1 MQLPRTLLL
10 CVPMAAL
17 AAAAPAHAQSQCSA
31 FAWNNPSPSY
41 PTGVTHHTF
50 RSASNGVDI
59 GFNVYVPPGY
69 DTSTARYPVIYYLH
83 GKGGNEGTMVANVV
97 SWMRQRVS
105 AGKIR
110 PAILVFANGA
120 VDSGYADA
128 KDGSRK
134 IETSILRE
142 LIPHVDGNWRTQACR
157 EQRAISGFSM
167 GGNGALLYAFKRPD
181 LFSSVVAYAPALLEY
196 AELSA
201 PVASCMFGSDAAY
214 YRQYQP
220 KTPLAQNLDTLRARM
235 RTRITVGTLDPLRE
249 VDVAMARELTSL
261 GVANQLE
268 EVAGCGHAHGCLW
281 TTAGDRGVAVHEA
294 AFGACGS
301 APTAVG
307 EGEVP
312 SGEAPSGEAPGDEAA
327 PVEEDS
333 ATAGCS
339 TGGGA
344 GLGALAVVLFA
355 LARRRRRAALWFC
368 AATTAACAAEPGMEG
383 LEPDAAESAP
393 SGDGALGDAA
403 VGSVR
408 CSAFRITG
416 TPSSSSGATW
426 TYQSTDDGVTYS
438 LKGILLAPSG
448 AGPFPAVVVSHG
460 KGGSATSYS
469 RSVGLIM
476 RPWGAVVIATNYSHG
491 SSSAGDLPLGAEGAS
506 PENLLR
512 AHKAFDLLR
521 CVPSVDL
528 TRVAAHGHSMGAFV
542 TTGLLGTYPADFKV
556 ASHSA
561 GGINTSSTSEG
572 AAPSRALAAAIRT
585 PFQLHH
591 GDADTVVPLAMDRAL
606 ETVLTEQ
613 QVTHQLVVYP
623 GVTHP
628 GIATNA
634 TMLATVR
641 AWYVQHG
648 LL

>member
-1 MQLPRTLLL
+1 MQLSRTLLL

-17 AAAAPAHAQSQCSA
+17 AAASPAQAQSQCTG

-41 PTGVTHHTF
+41 PAGVTHHTF
-50 RSASNGVDI
+50 RSAANGVDI

-69 DTSTARYPVIYYLH
+69 ATSTARYPVIYYLH

-97 SWMRQRVS
+97 NWMKQRVS

-110 PAILVFANGA
+110 PAILVFVNGA

-142 LIPHVDGNWRTQACR
+142 LIPHVDGAWRTHACR

-167 GGNGALLYAFKRPD
+167 GGNGALLYAFRRPD
-181 LFSSVVAYAPALLEY
+181 LFSSAVAYAPALVEY

-201 PVASCMFGSDAAY
+201 PVAACMFGNDATY

-220 KTPLAQNLDTLRARM
+220 KTPLAQNLDTLRARL
-235 RTRITVGTLDPLRE
+235 RTRITVGTLDPLHD

-261 GVANQLE
+261 GVANELE
-268 EVAGCGHAHGCLW
+268 EVAGCGHNHGCLW

-301 APTAVG
+301 APTATEQG
-307 EGEVP
+307 DEP
-312 SGEAPSGEAPGDEAA
+312 SVDSPAADEAA
-327 PVEEDS
+327 PPVDEP
-333 ATAGCS
+333 AAGGCS
-339 TGGGA
+339 AGGGA
-344 GLGALAVVLFA
+344 GAGALALMLIA
-355 LARRRRRAALWFC
+355 LALGRRRAALWML
-368 AATTAACAAEPGMEG
+368 AATTAACAVEPGAEG
-383 LEPDAAESAP
+383 PAPDAASTPTE
-393 SGDGALGDAA
+393 DGALSDAA
-403 VGSVR
+403 AGSVR
-408 CSAFRITG
+408 CAAFRVTG

-438 LKGILLAPSG
+438 LKGILLAPAG

-460 KGGSATSYS
+460 KGGAATSYS
-469 RSVGLIM
+469 RNVGLVM
-476 RPWGAVVIATNYSHG
+476 RSWGAVVIATNYSHG
-491 SSSAGDLPLGAEGAS
+491 SASAGDLPLGAEGAS

-512 AHKAFDLLR
+512 AHKAYDLLR
-521 CVPSVDL
+521 CVPSVDM
-528 TRVAAHGHSMGAFV
+528 TNVAAHGHSMGAFV

-561 GGINTSSTSEG
+561 GGINTSSTTEA
-572 AAPSRALAAAIRT
+572 AAPGRALAEAVRT
-585 PFQLHH
+585 PYQLHH

-606 ETVLTEQ
+606 DTVLTEK

-628 GIATNA
+628 GIATSS
-634 TMLATVR
+634 TMLSAVR

>member
-1 MQLPRTLLL
+1 
-10 CVPMAAL
+10 MAAL
-17 AAAAPAHAQSQCSA
+17 AAASPSQAQSQCTA
-31 FAWNNPSPSY
+31 FAWNTPSPSY
-41 PTGVTHHTF
+41 PTGVSHHTF
-50 RSASNGVDI
+50 RSASNGVDV

-69 DTSTARYPVIYYLH
+69 STSSTRYPVIYYLH

-134 IETSILRE
+134 IETAILRE
-142 LIPHVDGNWRTQACR
+142 LIVHVDATWRTHACR

-201 PVASCMFGSDAAY
+201 PVASCMFGDDATY
-214 YRQYQP
+214 YRRYQP
-220 KTPLAQNLDTLRARM
+220 KTALAQNLDTLRARL
-235 RTRITVGTLDPLRE
+235 RTRITVGTLDPLHD
-249 VDVAMARELTSL
+249 VDVALARELASL
-261 GVANQLE
+261 GVANELE

-281 TTAGDRGVAVHEA
+281 TAAGDRGVAVHEA

-301 APTAVG
+301 APTSVDG
-307 EGEVP
+307 GDLPVD
-312 SGEAPSGEAPGDEAA
+312 EAPAP
-327 PVEEDS
+327 EEELP
-333 ATAGCS
+333 AQTEPTAGGCS

-344 GLGALAVVLFA
+344 GAGALAVMLLA
-355 LARRRRRAALWFC
+355 LARRRRRAALLLGA
-368 AATTAACAAEPGMEG
+368 AATCACATEPGAG
-383 LEPDAAESAP
+383 GAEPDAAESGP
-393 SGDGALGDAA
+393 SVDGAPGDAA
-403 VGSVR
+403 VGAVR
-408 CSAFRITG
+408 CSSFRVTG
-416 TPSSSSGATW
+416 TPSSASGATW
-426 TYQSTDDGVTYS
+426 TYQSTDDGVPYS
-438 LKGILLAPSG
+438 LKGILLSPSG

-460 KGGSATSYS
+460 KGGAATSYS
-469 RSVGLIM
+469 RNVGQVV
-476 RPWGAVVIATNYSHG
+476 RTWGAVVIATNYSHG
-491 SSSAGDLPLGAEGAS
+491 SNSAGDLPLGADGAS

-556 ASHSA
+556 ASHTA
-561 GGINTSSTSEG
+561 GGLNTSASAEA
-572 AAPSRALAAAIRT
+572 AAPSRVLAAAVRA
-585 PFQLHH
+585 PYQLHH

-606 ETVLTEQ
+606 DAVLTEQ
-613 QVTHQLVVYP
+613 QVPHQLVVYP

-628 GIATNA
+628 QIATDA
-634 TMLATVR
+634 TMLGAVR
-641 AWYVQHG
+641 AWYSQHG

>member
-1 MQLPRTLLL
+1 
-10 CVPMAAL
+10 MAAL
-17 AAAAPAHAQSQCSA
+17 AAASPAQAQSQCTA

-50 RSASNGVDI
+50 RSAANGADL

-69 DTSTARYPVIYYLH
+69 STSTARYPVIYYLH

-120 VDSGYADA
+120 VDSAYADA

-134 IETSILRE
+134 LESSILRE
-142 LIPHVDGNWRTQACR
+142 LIPHVDANWRTQACR

-167 GGNGALLYAFKRPD
+167 GGNGALLYAFKRPE

-196 AELSA
+196 SELSA
-201 PVASCMFGSDAAY
+201 PVAGCMFGNDAAY

-220 KTPLAQNLDTLRARM
+220 KTPLAQNLSTLRARM
-235 RTRITVGTLDPLRE
+235 RTRVTVGTLDPLHA
-249 VDVAMARELTSL
+249 VDVAMARDLTSL
-261 GVANQLE
+261 GVSNELE
-268 EVAGCGHAHGCLW
+268 EVAGCGHNHGCLW
-281 TTAGDRGVAVHEA
+281 SVAGDRGVAVHEA

-301 APTAVG
+301 APTVTE
-307 EGEVP
+307 EGAAP
-312 SGEAPSGEAPGDEAA
+312 PQEAPLEEAPPALDE
-327 PVEEDS
+327 P
-333 ATAGCS
+333 TTGGCS

-344 GLGALAVVLFA
+344 GGGALALLLVA
-355 LARRRRRAALWFC
+355 LARWRRRAALLLC
-368 AATTAACAAEPGMEG
+368 AAATTACAAEPGAEG
-383 LEPDAAESAP
+383 PEPDATEPTPAR
-393 SGDGALGDAA
+393 DGASGDAA
-403 VGSVR
+403 IGSVR
-408 CSAFRITG
+408 CAAFLVTG
-416 TPSSSSGATW
+416 SPSSASGATW
-426 TYQSTDDGVTYS
+426 TYRSTDDGVTYA

-460 KGGSATSYS
+460 KGGAATSYS
-469 RSVGLIM
+469 RSVGQVM

-491 SSSAGDLPLGAEGAS
+491 SNSAGDLPLGADGAS

-512 AHKAFDLLR
+512 AHKAFELLR

-561 GGINTSSTSEG
+561 GGINTSSTTEA
-572 AAPSRALAAAIRT
+572 AAPGRALAAAIRT
-585 PFQLHH
+585 PYQLHH

-606 ETVLTEQ
+606 DTVLAEQ
-613 QVTHQLVVYP
+613 QVTHQLMVYP

-628 GIATNA
+628 GIATSA
-634 TMLATVR
+634 TMLSAVR
-641 AWYVQHG
+641 TWYTQHG
-648 LL
+648 LF